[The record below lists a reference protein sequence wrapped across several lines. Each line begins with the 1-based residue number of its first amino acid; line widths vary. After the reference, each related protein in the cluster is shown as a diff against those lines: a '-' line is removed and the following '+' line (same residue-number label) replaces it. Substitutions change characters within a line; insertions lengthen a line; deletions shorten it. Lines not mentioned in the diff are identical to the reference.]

1 MLLGETANGA
11 VYDTDHVTFFQV
23 LLYFLFFFIGIE
35 YVLILP
41 SLNGYL
47 ELLGVGS
54 SWLGVCIGSLNF
66 AALITNIP
74 CGLLVDHTGN
84 VRLVATALALC
95 CGLGNILYVC
105 IRSIEAVV
113 ASSQVPKL
121 IDSLVY

>member
-1 MLLGETANGA
+1 MTLFTRPCDL
-11 VYDTDHVTFFQV
+11 FFQV

-66 AALITNIP
+66 AALVTNIP

-95 CGLGNILYVC
+95 CALGNILYVC

-113 ASSQVPKL
+113 ASSQVPKNH
-121 IDSLVY
+121 

>member
-1 MLLGETANGA
+1 M
-11 VYDTDHVTFFQV
+11 
-23 LLYFLFFFIGIE
+23 
-35 YVLILP
+35 LILP

-95 CGLGNILYVC
+95 CALGNILYVC

-113 ASSQVPKL
+113 ASSQVPKFIDLL
-121 IDSLVY
+121 IHSFNDSLTNQCEEFFLESAHLWNPYYMVF